1 VPDTILDKVAA
12 GSSGAIEQCLAR
24 YGGLIW
30 SLARRLS
37 PTTSDAE
44 DAAQEIFV
52 DLFRYA
58 PRFDPQREPSE
69 ATFVAM
75 IARRRLIDRHRK
87 HARQLKTIP
96 IDATRPMPAAIP
108 LNGVDLRDEVGRVRE
123 LLVQLRSEERQVL
136 ELIFFRGLSQTEAGE
151 ALNMPLGT
159 VKTHSR
165 RGLLRLRELSGG
177 VVDLASEGES

>member
-12 GSSGAIEQCLAR
+12 GNPGAVEQCLAR

-30 SLARRLS
+30 SIARRLS

-44 DAAQEIFV
+44 DAVQEIFV
-52 DLFRYA
+52 DLFRNA
-58 PRFDPQREPSE
+58 ARFDPQREPSE

-75 IARRRLIDRHRK
+75 VARRRLIDRHRK
-87 HARQLKTIP
+87 HARQVKTIP

-108 LNGVDLRDEVGRVRE
+108 LNGIDLRDEVGRVRE
-123 LLVQLRSEERQVL
+123 LLAQLSSEERQVL

-151 ALNMPLGT
+151 VLNMPLGT

-165 RGLLRLRELSGG
+165 RGLLRLRELSAGI
-177 VVDLASEGES
+177 VDLVRGGEE